1 MSTIDRLFNNLAN
14 IGNDSCDLTNRNK
27 QNIEASN
34 YMLENY
40 QVYNPVN
47 TAMNLA
53 TNQPNIV
60 MQASVDG
67 GVSGNNI
74 DDCSILQYSKLTNTG
89 ERSVYQERLFTTV
102 PYLGKGP
109 ENTSLESQLVMGDLT
124 EKKKSLD
131 PNTEVSH
138 IEFAYTPL
146 IPSVENVMGNPAN
159 MVEGVAA
166 EGWIRG
172 GVPSRILSR
181 DEKLNILSFKY
192 YISIILKYLNR

>member
-1 MSTIDRLFNNLAN
+1 MSAIDRLFNNLAS

-40 QVYNPVN
+40 QAYNPVN

-60 MQASVDG
+60 VQASVDG
-67 GVSGNNI
+67 AVSGNNI
-74 DDCSILQYSKLTNTG
+74 DDSSILQYSKLTSNG
-89 ERSVYQERLFTTV
+89 ERSVYQERLFNTV

-109 ENTSLESQLVMGDLT
+109 GNTPLESQLIFGDLT

-131 PNTEVSH
+131 PNSEVSH
-138 IEFAYTPL
+138 INYAYTPL
-146 IPSVENVMGNPAN
+146 IPSVEMVMSNPAN
-159 MVEGVAA
+159 KVEGVAA

-181 DEKLNILSFKY
+181 DGN
-192 YISIILKYLNR
+192 